1 VRFPRF
7 ASILVSVALL
17 AAVPVVPVAAADAWP
32 TGSYQVSLGVE
43 RLAGTDRYQTAVAIA
58 KRSYPSWSGV
68 DHVVVASGEDRSMVD
83 ALVAGSLCWAY
94 DAPLLLVKSSGVP
107 ASVRTALQEMRSV
120 NSTVTVTV
128 VGGLGAVT
136 EPAIAELGA
145 VVGVENVSQP
155 WTTGNRYTTAAGVA
169 ELVSAVAAE
178 TGRTI
183 PARAFVVNGTGA
195 GGFADAFTASAI
207 SAATGIPVMLVEHE
221 RVPPETKTALA
232 AAAPGSVIVVGGT
245 AAVSSATY
253 AAAGGTSRWA
263 GVNRYATATVM
274 ASGARNRGWLTGS
287 TVGIA
292 SAGPDALTG
301 ATHIGRSGGPLLHAG
316 RTAVDRDTAK
326 YLHQHRGVITGAR
339 LFGGTGVLSQELVA
353 ELKGTPTPPRILEPS
368 AGTRLAKKARVVVAT
383 GVNTTRLRVFAGSTL
398 VADRAAP
405 SFGVI
410 DLGLLP
416 TPSEGFPLRV
426 VALDP
431 GGAEA
436 ITSRNYL
443 RYSYPAPTSI
453 VVDKSDFRL
462 YFFRDDVFVK
472 SYPVAIG
479 RTNAE
484 TPVAIWR
491 IDSKYHT
498 DPLGVY
504 GPRKMRMY
512 RKSGSRYVY
521 TAYNIHGTNNPAS
534 IGTKASAG
542 CIRLYNSD
550 ILDLFPRVP
559 LGTIVQ
565 TRE

>member
-1 VRFPRF
+1 L
-7 ASILVSVALL
+7 ILVSVALL
-17 AAVPVVPVAAADAWP
+17 AAVPAAPVVAADAWP
-32 TGSYQVSLGVE
+32 TGSYQVSLNVE
-43 RLAGTDRYQTAVAIA
+43 RLAGADRYQTAVAIA
-58 KRSYPSWSGV
+58 KRSYPSWSGI
-68 DHVVVASGEDRSMVD
+68 DHVVVASGEDSAMVD

-107 ASVRTALQEMRSV
+107 SSVRTALQEMRSV

-128 VGGLGAVT
+128 VGGTAAVT
-136 EPAIAELGA
+136 APAITELGA
-145 VVGVENVSQP
+145 LVGAENVSQP

-169 ELVSAVAAE
+169 GLVSAVAAE

-183 PARAFVVNGTGA
+183 PARAFVVNGSGA
-195 GGFADAFTASAI
+195 GGFADAFTASAVA
-207 SAATGIPVMLVEHE
+207 AATGIPIMLVEKGW
-221 RVPPETKTALA
+221 VPAETKAALA

-245 AAVSSATY
+245 GVVSDAAYT
-253 AAAGGTSRWA
+253 AAGGTSRWA
-263 GVNRYATATVM
+263 GANRYATAVVM
-274 ASGARNRGWLTGS
+274 ASGARNRGWLTGPS
-287 TVGIA
+287 VGIA

-301 ATHIGRSGGPLLHAG
+301 AVHIGRSGGPLLHAG
-316 RTAVDRDTAK
+316 RTAIDRDTAR
-326 YLHQHRGVITGAR
+326 YLHNHRGVISGAR
-339 LFGGTGVLSQELVA
+339 LFGGTGVLSTGLVA
-353 ELKGTPTPPRILEPS
+353 ELKGTPTQPRIVQPS
-368 AGTRLAKKARVVVAT
+368 AGTRLAKKARVVVST

-398 VADRAAP
+398 VADRQAG
-405 SFGVI
+405 SFATI
-410 DLGLLP
+410 DLGVLP

-426 VALDP
+426 YAMNP
-431 GGAEA
+431 AGAA
-436 ITSRNYL
+436 TLASANYL
-443 RYSYPAPTSI
+443 RHSYPAPNSI

-462 YFFRDDVFVK
+462 YLFRDDVFVK

-484 TPVAIWR
+484 TPVALWR
-491 IDSKYHT
+491 IDSKYYT
-498 DPLGVY
+498 DPSGVY